1 MYYSVIRFRPDVR
14 NRTRFRALAGMALL
28 AALAWSGVG
37 RAQESPA
44 PPPQPPAPPASF
56 KEETMKN
63 VAAPCVEPPP
73 LVRLEDYDGPLKKTG
88 GTSARKFE
96 PQPVHHPH

>member
-28 AALAWSGVG
+28 AALTWSGVV

-44 PPPQPPAPPASF
+44 PPPHPPAPPTSF
-56 KEETMKN
+56 KEGKEKN
-63 VAAPCVEPPP
+63 VAAPCGEAPPP
-73 LVRLEDYDGPLKKTG
+73 VRLGGYKGAVKKIG
-88 GTSARKFE
+88 GTVHRKVGRKT
-96 PQPVHHPH
+96 VHHP